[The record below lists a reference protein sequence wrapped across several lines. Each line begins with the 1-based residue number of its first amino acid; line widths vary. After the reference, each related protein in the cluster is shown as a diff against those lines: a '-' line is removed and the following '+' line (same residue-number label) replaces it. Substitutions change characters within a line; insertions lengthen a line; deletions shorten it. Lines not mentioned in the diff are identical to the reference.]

1 MGSAVLPFWYLL
13 LKGKLAEHCVKVVL
27 RSLQLLG
34 ENALSIHHHLNKGY
48 VGCVCGGGV
57 CFLLS
62 TPASPNHEGKKGNF
76 IRGSCLM

>member
-34 ENALSIHHHLNKGY
+34 ENALSIHHHLNKGMWD
-48 VGCVCGGGV
+48 VWGVCVCAFYSAHLQAQIMKV
-57 CFLLS
+57 KREISLEV
-62 TPASPNHEGKKGNF
+62 HV
-76 IRGSCLM
+76 